1 MRRALIRKYKRFKK
15 WAIPELKR
23 RFSSTQEIPY
33 KDTPIVINNF
43 NRIDTLLILIKGLE
57 TRGYNNIYIIDNDST
72 YPPLLEYY
80 KKCPYPVY
88 MLNKNIGHLSILSL
102 IHISE
107 PTRPY

>member
-57 TRGYNNIYIIDNDST
+57 TRGYNNIYIISN
-72 YPPLLEYY
+72 YR
-80 KKCPYPVY
+80 
-88 MLNKNIGHLSILSL
+88 LNIILNRTSN
-102 IHISE
+102 HIKYNLKS
-107 PTRPY
+107 YFKSY

>member
-57 TRGYNNIYIIDNDST
+57 TTFISSTMILPILHYWNTTRNAPIQYI
-72 YPPLLEYY
+72 
-80 KKCPYPVY
+80 C
-88 MLNKNIGHLSILSL
+88 
-102 IHISE
+102 
-107 PTRPY
+107 

>member
-57 TRGYNNIYIIDNDST
+57 TRGYNNIISSTMILPILHYWNTTRNAPIQYI
-72 YPPLLEYY
+72 
-80 KKCPYPVY
+80 C
-88 MLNKNIGHLSILSL
+88 
-102 IHISE
+102 
-107 PTRPY
+107 